1 MNKEENTNAEK
12 NSKVYFAQYWISNFE
27 DANGKYDFLKKI

>member
-1 MNKEENTNAEK
+1 MNKKKTQMQK